1 MELALRAQRRAASLR
16 TIPRATFS
24 IFAVLFIRLNPFSLI
39 KSKVE
44 AMSGVW
50 MVRKSA
56 NGRQDARFGRRET
69 EALAVISGDA

>member
-50 MVRKSA
+50 MVRNPRMEGKML
-56 NGRQDARFGRRET
+56 GLEGGRRKHW
-69 EALAVISGDA
+69 L